1 MSSGLGLGLD
11 LEQKPAKTQGGNS
24 PFVSHHGETVRILR
38 LRLLLVHLPSFGTSP
53 DLHHR
58 GNLDVT
64 VFLRN
69 FNGSFGSKKKKND
82 RSAHGTIGSLAH
94 QHAVRGVRGRRGVAV
109 TGLVRVSG
117 N

>member
-69 FNGSFGSKKKKND
+69 FNGSFGSKKKKMIEVLTERLGALPTNMQ
-82 RSAHGTIGSLAH
+82 S
-94 QHAVRGVRGRRGVAV
+94 VAFV
-109 TGLVRVSG
+109 VAAG
-117 N
+117 